1 MEFTLHTPEGFYGR
15 IYTFGHYDRCFF
27 RGSGGTVNIL
37 RISGSQGHPPCGSQR
52 VCHTLFID
60 IRRID
65 TGNYLILL
73 KKIVYIFVQLSS
85 VKH

>member
-1 MEFTLHTPEGFYGR
+1 MGIISYKNLVEQSCSEDSMEFTLYTPEGFFGR

-52 VCHTLFID
+52 VL
-60 IRRID
+60 
-65 TGNYLILL
+65 
-73 KKIVYIFVQLSS
+73 
-85 VKH
+85 